1 MVKQRKNI
9 LLVLILLLLIF
20 LLEVVVFYET
30 KTALKMCYFPCFT
43 PVISIVIV
51 PASTFI
57 IGMKCGEISN
67 PEKRNNLFQEK
78 NKLVKRIFNVLIIL
92 FCLMSVYVG
101 MITIGRI
108 IDFCCAELS
117 VIQNLNDYSRLYIEL
132 YAFTRSELYVFVII
146 LTATLG
152 VFKSF
157 TGDNQ

>member
-20 LLEVVVFYET
+20 LLAVVVSYET
-30 KTALKMCYFPCFT
+30 KIALKMCYFPYFS

-57 IGMKCGEISN
+57 IGMECGEISN

-78 NKLVKRIFNVLIIL
+78 N
-92 FCLMSVYVG
+92 

-117 VIQNLNDYSRLYIEL
+117 VIQNLNDYSRLYVEL

-152 VFKSF
+152 FFKSF
-157 TGDNQ
+157 TVDNQ